1 MSNDAL
7 PRIAARIEQRLDRLF
22 TEIASGRGDAI
33 FSSSTPPLLLDQV
46 RDLTLRAGKRF
57 RGVLVICGAA
67 LFNERANEDQGVLDA
82 AAALELM
89 HTYFLI
95 HDDIMDEDDMRRG
108 GPSVHAALAQ
118 STGDEKLGRDLAI
131 LCGDLACA
139 LHERLLATLSA
150 SGPRGALANR
160 VFSQMHLDVIHGQTL
175 DILGDTDAEEVA
187 SRKTASYT
195 TVGPLTIGASLSGAE
210 QEQLVLLARM
220 ARPLGVAFQLRDD
233 LLGVFGKPEVTG
245 KPVGNDLRK
254 GKRTYLIQKA
264 LAEAGRTDRL
274 AVVAVHGDAT
284 ASDTAISRAVEA
296 LDASGA
302 RHACEDRIDRL
313 VEQSLDALADLPY
326 LAGGVELLLTV
337 AGILGRRDR

>member
-1 MSNDAL
+1 MSVDAL

-22 TEIASGRGDAI
+22 TEIDSDKDEAI
-33 FSSSTPPLLLDQV
+33 FSSSVPSLLLDQV

-67 LFNERANEDQGVLDA
+67 LFDERANENPDVLDA
-82 AAALELM
+82 AAALELL

-118 STGDEKLGRDLAI
+118 RTGDEKLGRDLAI

-139 LHERLLATLSA
+139 LHEQLLAALSA
-150 SGPRGALANR
+150 SGPRGVLATR
-160 VFSQMHLDVIHGQTL
+160 FFSQMHLDVIHGQAL

-195 TVGPLTIGASLSGAE
+195 TVGPLTIGASLSGAT
-210 QEQLVLLARM
+210 QEQLVLLAGM
-220 ARPLGVAFQLRDD
+220 SRPLGVAFQLRDD

-245 KPVGNDLRK
+245 KSVGNDLRK
-254 GKRTYLIQKA
+254 GKRTYLIQVA
-264 LAEAGRTDRL
+264 LAQAGRLDRL
-274 AVVAVHGDAT
+274 AVEAVLGDAT
-284 ASDTAISRAVEA
+284 ASDMAISRAVEA
-296 LDASGA
+296 LTASGA
-302 RHACEDRIDRL
+302 RRACEDRIDRL
-313 VEQSLDALADLPY
+313 VEQSLDALADLTC
-326 LAGGVELLLTV
+326 LDGGKEILLTV

>member
-1 MSNDAL
+1 MSSDAL
-7 PRIAARIEQRLDRLF
+7 ARIAARIEQRLDRLF
-22 TEIASGRGDAI
+22 TEMSLDKGDAI
-33 FSSSTPPLLLDQV
+33 FSSSLPPLLLDQV

-57 RGVLVICGAA
+57 RGVLVICGAT
-67 LFNERANEDQGVLDA
+67 LFDEGADEDPNVLDA
-82 AAALELM
+82 AAALELL

-108 GPSVHAALAQ
+108 GPSVHAALGQ

-139 LHERLLATLSA
+139 LHERLLANLSG
-150 SGPRGALANR
+150 SGPRGALANS

-195 TVGPLTIGASLSGAE
+195 TVGPLAIGASLGGAS

-245 KPVGNDLRK
+245 KSVGNDLRK

-264 LAEAGRTDRL
+264 LAEAGRLDRL
-274 AVVAVHGDAT
+274 AVEAVYGDAT
-284 ASDTAISRAVEA
+284 ASDEAVSLAVEA
-296 LDASGA
+296 LAASGA
-302 RHACEDRIDRL
+302 RRACEDRIDRL
-313 VEQSLDALADLPY
+313 VKQSLDELAGLPY
-326 LAGGVELLLTV
+326 LAGGVELLVTV